1 MKRRELITLLAG
13 AAAWPLVARAQ
24 QPDRM
29 RRIGVLMPFAE
40 TDLEASQLIAAF
52 RSGLEKLGW
61 LEGHNLHIDYR
72 WAAGDAERMRIY
84 AAEIVQLAPEVIF
97 VSSPSVLAA
106 TVKATRTIP
115 IVFVQVTDP
124 VAGGFVANL
133 ANPGG
138 NVTGFTSF
146 ENTMGGKWLALLKE
160 IAPHLTRVAVLR
172 NPTTYSA
179 STYILGGLKLPR
191 DPRVSSWQSWMSRL
205 SPRSSRLS
213 NHSSTEV
220 SV

>member
-1 MKRRELITLLAG
+1 MRSRLVGNRMQFDKQRRDFITLLGGTAVM
-13 AAAWPLVARAQ
+13 WPLAARAQ
-24 QPDRM
+24 QPNRM

-40 TDLEASQLIAAF
+40 TDPEASQHIATF
-52 RSGLEKLGW
+52 QKGLENLGW

-84 AAEIVQLAPEVIF
+84 AAEIVQLAPEVIL
-97 VSSPSVLAA
+97 VSSPSMLAA

-124 VAGGFVANL
+124 VAGGFVASL

-146 ENTMGGKWLALLKE
+146 ENTMSGKWLELLKE
-160 IAPHLTRVAVLR
+160 IVPHATRVAVLR
-172 NPTTYSA
+172 NPATYSA
-179 STYILGGLKLPR
+179 AMPTPC
-191 DPRVSSWQSWMSRL
+191 DPAQGCC
-205 SPRSSRLS
+205 
-213 NHSSTEV
+213 
-220 SV
+220 